1 MKDYTCQ
8 TFYSYHLLLS
18 YIHIIGIESA
28 HVDLNNELVLVT
40 STLPSATVTSLL
52 EETGKLVVF
61 RGYGGA
67 TNIG

>member
-1 MKDYTCQ
+1 MELD
-8 TFYSYHLLLS
+8 
-18 YIHIIGIESA
+18 
-28 HVDLNNELVLVT
+28 NELVFVT

-61 RGYGGA
+61 RGYGEA